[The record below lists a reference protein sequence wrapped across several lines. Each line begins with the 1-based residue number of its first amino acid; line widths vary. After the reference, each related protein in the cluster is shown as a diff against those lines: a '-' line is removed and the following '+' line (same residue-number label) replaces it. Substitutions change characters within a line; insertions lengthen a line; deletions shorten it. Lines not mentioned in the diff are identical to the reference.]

1 MYVESF
7 TFDTQLF
14 SLAIMHSLERAE
26 HKIPLILPVC
36 SGFWWRTGGHF
47 DICNAFYLVLPYPI
61 LSRTS
66 AYFVKFVVPW

>member
-26 HKIPLILPVC
+26 HKIPLILP
-36 SGFWWRTGGHF
+36 SGVVVFDEGQVDILIFVMHF
-47 DICNAFYLVLPYPI
+47 
-61 LSRTS
+61 T
-66 AYFVKFVVPW
+66 